1 MAIKNDDVIII
12 IQGYR
17 VIVSACDAERV
28 SAYKWYKRSKKDEIY
43 FERHTPRPNRKHITL
58 HRFIVDCPEGMVVD
72 HINLNT
78 LDNRRSNLRICSP
91 TENKRNCKKNKRNS
105 SGFKGVSW
113 NKPWGKWLAYI
124 SIDGKNKYL
133 GAFDDKNKAYE
144 AYCKASK
151 KYHKEYG
158 RIA

>member
-43 FERHTPRPNRKHITL
+43 FERHTP
-58 HRFIVDCPEGMVVD
+58 
-72 HINLNT
+72 
-78 LDNRRSNLRICSP
+78 
-91 TENKRNCKKNKRNS
+91 
-105 SGFKGVSW
+105 
-113 NKPWGKWLAYI
+113 
-124 SIDGKNKYL
+124 
-133 GAFDDKNKAYE
+133 E